1 MRAQQPLA
9 TAEVRAPRRVRSWRL
24 LLLILLV
31 LLPVTLALA
40 SPEPV
45 QFTPVDTSEHES
57 GVYAHS
63 PLDTPVC
70 HHDWHH
76 ENAPALVS
84 NNREAELPAPADN
97 VAAIPSQGPAHD
109 RLPVPGT
116 APHGSL
122 SDDVL
127 PAVPVYLLTQRLR
140 V

>member
-97 VAAIPSQGPAHD
+97 VAAIRVRARRTIACQSPGPRPTGRFPTMFCPPS
-109 RLPVPGT
+109 R
-116 APHGSL
+116 SIC
-122 SDDVL
+122 
-127 PAVPVYLLTQRLR
+127 
-140 V
+140 